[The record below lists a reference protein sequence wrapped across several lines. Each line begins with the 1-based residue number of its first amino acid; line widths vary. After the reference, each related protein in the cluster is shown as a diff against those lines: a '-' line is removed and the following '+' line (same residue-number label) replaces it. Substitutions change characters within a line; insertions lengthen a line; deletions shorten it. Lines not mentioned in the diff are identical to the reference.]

1 MASYIFTDLLNRAP
15 AEIRNNAA
23 DARDWLRTNLDR
35 SISPGRLLR
44 PDPDNKTRLSARPNP
59 GTLNMFIYE

>member
-35 SISPGRLLR
+35 
-44 PDPDNKTRLSARPNP
+44 
-59 GTLNMFIYE
+59 